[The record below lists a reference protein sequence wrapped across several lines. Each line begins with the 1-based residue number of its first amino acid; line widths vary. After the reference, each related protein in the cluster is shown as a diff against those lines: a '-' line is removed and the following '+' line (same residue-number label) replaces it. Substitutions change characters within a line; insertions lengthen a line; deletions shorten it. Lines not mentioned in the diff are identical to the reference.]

1 MERRLA
7 AILVADVVGY
17 SRLLRAD
24 EAGTLAVL
32 QARRKDILEPLIDK
46 HRGRLVKLMGD
57 GALVEFGSAVS
68 AVQCAVQL
76 QEATEAANAS
86 LPEDRRLMLR
96 IGLDLG
102 DVVVVDGD
110 LYGDGV
116 NVAARLEALAEPG
129 AIILSQAV
137 LDQVRS
143 KVPFE
148 FEDLGEQ
155 RLKNVP
161 EPVRVHRAVTRDAR
175 ATPAP
180 RSDQASA
187 KPSILVL
194 PFTNMSG
201 DPEQEYF
208 SDGITE
214 DIITDLS
221 QISAIFVVAR
231 STAFNFK
238 GKTVEID
245 KLARQ
250 LQVGYVLKG
259 SVRKAGNRIR
269 ITAQL
274 ADAATGGHLWA
285 KRFDRVFADIFA
297 LQDDISRNVVD
308 ALKLK
313 LLPGELKAIR
323 TRSTSNAQAYKFY
336 LQARA
341 RLTVSWGTR
350 QYLRSARRLFTKAVK
365 ADPGYARA
373 YAGIADCDA
382 FLWVNG
388 DLAVSYED
396 MLSNS
401 SKALELAPDLAEAHA
416 SRGVALYAAGHPE
429 QAMVAF
435 EQAIGLD
442 SGLFE
447 AHYFYGCSC
456 RETGDFA
463 NAALRF
469 ERAAALQ
476 PANFQPHTLLSD
488 IYVALGQP
496 ERSTAAARNALSRIE
511 EAFGAEP
518 EVAEVLGIGAATLA
532 YLGDFGQAEAWAE
545 RAMLVDPE
553 SYTVRY
559 NAACTFAVAGR
570 LDRAQECL
578 EFAFCHAPRARAW
591 LLGIAKHDTQL
602 YPLRERADFQGL
614 MKRLEAHVAMG
625 S

>member
-24 EAGTLAVL
+24 EAGTLAAL
-32 QARRKDILEPLIDK
+32 QATRKDILEPLIGK

-57 GALVEFGSAVS
+57 GALVEFASAVA
-68 AVQCAVQL
+68 AVQCAVEL
-76 QEATEAANAS
+76 QEAMEAANEGLA
-86 LPEDRRLMLR
+86 EDRRLMLR

-116 NVAARLEALAEPG
+116 NVAARLEALADPG
-129 AIILSQAV
+129 TIILSQAV

-143 KVPFE
+143 KIACE

-161 EPVRVHRAVTRDAR
+161 EPVPGASRFYAPQGPVTAVPRAGRTAAR
-175 ATPAP
+175 QSL
-180 RSDQASA
+180 RS
-187 KPSILVL
+187 LVL

-221 QISAIFVVAR
+221 QISAISVVAR
-231 STAFNFK
+231 NTAFNFK

-250 LQVGYVLKG
+250 LQVGYVLRG

-274 ADAATGGHLWA
+274 VDAATGGHLWA

-297 LQDDISRNVVD
+297 LQDEISRNVVD

-313 LLPGELKAIR
+313 LLPEELKAIR
-323 TRSTSNAQAYKFY
+323 TRSTSNAQAYKLY

-388 DLAVSYED
+388 DLAVSYDD
-396 MLSNS
+396 MLTNS
-401 SKALELAPDLAEAHA
+401 SKALALAPHLAEAHA
-416 SRGVALYAAGHPE
+416 SRGVALYAAGHSE
-429 QAMVAF
+429 QAIVAF
-435 EQAIGLD
+435 ERAIGLD

-456 RETGDFA
+456 RETGDFP
-463 NAALRF
+463 NAALHF
-469 ERAAALQ
+469 ERAAGAPTPQIFPAPHPAVGYLCGAGAAGAERRRSPRGPQPHRGGVWAGARGCGSAGDRRRDARLSRRFCAGRGMGGARHARRPRILHGALQ
-476 PANFQPHTLLSD
+476 RGLRLRRCRQTGSRPGMPRIRLLPCAPGARLAAGNRQARHAIEPATRPSGFSGP
-488 IYVALGQP
+488 
-496 ERSTAAARNALSRIE
+496 
-511 EAFGAEP
+511 
-518 EVAEVLGIGAATLA
+518 
-532 YLGDFGQAEAWAE
+532 AEA
-545 RAMLVDPE
+545 
-553 SYTVRY
+553 S
-559 NAACTFAVAGR
+559 
-570 LDRAQECL
+570 
-578 EFAFCHAPRARAW
+578 
-591 LLGIAKHDTQL
+591 
-602 YPLRERADFQGL
+602 
-614 MKRLEAHVAMG
+614 
-625 S
+625 